1 MENKKKA
8 PAITTEGI
16 SGLVKRCANILIF
29 SVLCNIYTFLKNEN
43 KMSKYTLPLT
53 ECCTCAKL
61 ESCPMP
67 SDEPDMRLCYVA
79 RKEDDKWDEK
89 D

>member
-1 MENKKKA
+1 MEIEKKA

-29 SVLCNIYTFLKNEN
+29 NVLCNIYAFPKDVN
-43 KMSKYTLPLT
+43 KMSKYTLPIT
-53 ECCTCAKL
+53 ECCTCARL

-67 SDEPDMRLCYVA
+67 SDEPDMRLCYVT
-79 RKEDDKWDEK
+79 RKEDEKWDEK